1 MTKRNTTTTRLAKTS
16 GQDGKTSATLP
27 VGYWAT
33 APILSNLQRMELTG
47 ARVRRPVGHAG
58 RSRGASIPSG
68 VEPAR
73 RRFVKWLSYAF
84 CFFRCPLA
92 SSTYAE
98 LPHLGQSH
106 QGLPRSK
113 SQQMMTDQKH
123 VVQSSAAL
131 ARHTS
136 GSNLT
141 PGSLNLRKVRR
152 AAAGLC
158 DYEGVGATGCESPS
172 GRRQPTCS

>member
-1 MTKRNTTTTRLAKTS
+1 MKS
-16 GQDGKTSATLP
+16 P
-27 VGYWAT
+27 
-33 APILSNLQRMELTG
+33 NLQRMELTG
-47 ARVRRPVGHAG
+47 ARVRRPVGHVG
-58 RSRGASIPSG
+58 GSRGASIPSG

-73 RRFVKWLSYAF
+73 RRFVERLSYAF

-92 SSTYAE
+92 SSTYAK

-106 QGLPRSK
+106 QGLPRCK

-152 AAAGLC
+152 AAAGFNKSP
-158 DYEGVGATGCESPS
+158 EPTAVGAVSSAIAGHVVS
-172 GRRQPTCS
+172 RRWLSFFR